1 MSRKAVLDS
10 THIVHISRRLLLRR
24 LRRFVTKRDGVD
36 AARRCGIE
44 PVGLREDY
52 EKRLSYYMSK
62 TDFGPEDVKYS
73 SYLNVYTGLVAY
85 EILRDAGFTE
95 EEAFAAY
102 NYMSAPMRKVAHAMH
117 RVIDVVPGGFS
128 FIRRTIISDLTGSKR
143 LCWST
148 KLIRNDNEVF
158 EYKIT
163 RCLYYEVCKAHGCPE
178 LTRAFCE
185 HDDFAYGAV
194 RKHVKFTRFESFGDG
209 GTCCHDRFEKI

>member
-1 MSRKAVLDS
+1 M
-10 THIVHISRRLLLRR
+10 
-24 LRRFVTKRDGVD
+24 TKRDGVD

-102 NYMSAPMRKVAHAMH
+102 NYVSAPMRKVAHAMH

-163 RCLYYEVCKAHGCPE
+163 RAACGLRGVRKAYRPGGAHARVLRARRFRRGTEPCEAREVH
-178 LTRAFCE
+178 
-185 HDDFAYGAV
+185 AV
-194 RKHVKFTRFESFGDG
+194 RVVRDG
-209 GTCCHDRFEKI
+209 GTAVTTGSRRFSEARRS